1 MNDLKD
7 YLWEK
12 REVLGLFVLYLL
24 LGGIVYRLYQLSWGP
39 ALYTGILVSVCTCLQ
54 LLTGYVR
61 YRKKREGLE
70 HLLKQEEIQVEQGI
84 FPKPEGAVEGLYQE
98 LLKKEEKKVRT
109 EKELGRER
117 LLHDRAYYTRWS
129 HQIKTPI
136 AAMELLLSETPP
148 DVRALKRE
156 LLKTGQYI
164 EMALNY
170 QKMEGKEKDLVIRPC
185 SLREMVG
192 EAVKKVGPLL
202 IYKKIRVELGALEQE
217 VLTDEKWFL
226 FILEQ
231 LLTNA
236 AKYTGEGG
244 TVTIGLDREGRLL
257 LSDNGIG
264 ICPEDLPRVFEWG
277 YTGNNGRL
285 DKKATGIGLSLVK
298 SAAEMLGHSVEIT
311 SRPGEGTCVTL
322 ALQRQELEIE

>member
-12 REVLGLFVLYLL
+12 REVIGLFVLYLL
-24 LGGIVYRLYQLSWGP
+24 LGGIVYYLYQLSWGP
-39 ALYTGILVSVCTCLQ
+39 AIYTGILAGVCTCLR
-54 LLTGYVR
+54 LITGYVS
-61 YRKKREGLE
+61 YRKKREQLKT
-70 HLLKQEEIQVEQGI
+70 LLKQEEIQLEQEL
-84 FPKPEGAVEGLYQE
+84 FPKPEGSLESLYQE
-98 LLKKEEKKVRT
+98 LLKKEEKKART

-136 AAMELLLSETPP
+136 AAMELLLAETPP
-148 DVRALKRE
+148 DVRAMKRE
-156 LLKTGQYI
+156 LLKTGQYV

-170 QKMEGKEKDLVIRPC
+170 QKLEGTGKDLVIRTC

-192 EAVKKVGPLL
+192 EAVKKVGSLL
-202 IYKKIRVELGALEQE
+202 IYKKIRMELGNLERE

-244 TVTIGLDREGRLL
+244 MVKIGLDREGRLFL
-257 LSDNGIG
+257 ADNGMG

-298 SAAEMLGHSVEIT
+298 SAAEMLGHHIEIA

-322 ALQRQELEIE
+322 TLQRQELEIE